1 MKAASRCS
9 AAAPGISSTC
19 SPNLRGIV
27 IVIIYC
33 NYFIIFIINIIIII
47 ILVLAAVVGQLK

>member
-27 IVIIYC
+27 LVIIYHY
-33 NYFIIFIINIIIII
+33 YFIIIII
-47 ILVLAAVVGQLK
+47 IIIMILVLAALVGQLK

>member
-9 AAAPGISSTC
+9 AAAPGTSSTC

-27 IVIIYC
+27 LVIIYHY
-33 NYFIIFIINIIIII
+33 YFIIIII
-47 ILVLAAVVGQLK
+47 IIIMILVLAALVGQLK